1 MRRATVSLLLC
12 GCLTGILALPA
23 LGGGMDIPG
32 VGARAKSLGGAFRA
46 IANDWSAAYY
56 NPAGLFYVTENQLA
70 FNEVF
75 TNYRARYTPAVTY
88 NGFPVGFHEGDIR
101 NRYEILT
108 NPTLGGFVKIPI
120 MGKDIVTG
128 LAIFQP
134 FDMNIAWQV
143 FQPINNGF
151 SLPGQ
156 QIENNFDAVAINWVG
171 ATELMEN
178 RLSVGVSAGVLKAD
192 LVYGGFFLRP
202 NPADPV
208 APYYDQIAS
217 RPNELITEWQRSD
230 GEGYAP
236 NVRAGLLYKAGSK
249 LSLGASLALGTNVT
263 VEGDTYFEYYMPDNP
278 FYHSRSDLNPD
289 SISYILSSGAKLEG
303 NGRFKAEIKLPGQIA
318 AGAAYII
325 NDKLTLS
332 GDLQYTLWS
341 RFDGYKFKYTI
352 ADRLSRNDTLN
363 AWLRQNMSVP
373 VDWRNTLRGAIG
385 AEYIYSTML
394 RLRGGYALDQSAFE
408 SGALHP
414 AFFDPGTKQS
424 FNLGVGLVF
433 ENIMLD
439 LATEYVRHPQ
449 VTDRGNVYLAGD
461 GVVDNI
467 VDNMAG
473 TYSGSAWESIVQFTV
488 RF

>member
-1 MRRATVSLLLC
+1 M
-12 GCLTGILALPA
+12 
-23 LGGGMDIPG
+23 GGGMDIPG
-32 VGARAKSLGGAFRA
+32 VGAKAKSLGGAFRA

-56 NPAGLFYVTENQLA
+56 NPAGLFYVTENQLT

-75 TNYRARYTPAVTY
+75 TNYRAMYTPDVTY
-88 NGFPVGFHEGDIR
+88 DGFPVGFYKGDVR
-101 NRYEILT
+101 NRYEILS
-108 NPTLGGFVKIPI
+108 NPTLGGFVKVPI
-120 MGKDIVTG
+120 GGQDFVTG

-134 FDMNIAWQV
+134 FDMNISWQV
-143 FQPINNGF
+143 FQPLNNDF
-151 SLPGQ
+151 SLPGR

-178 RLSVGVSAGVLKAD
+178 KLSVGVSAGVLKAD
-192 LVYGGFFLRP
+192 LVYGGFFIRP
-202 NPADPV
+202 NPANPET
-208 APYYDQIAS
+208 PYYNQIAS

-236 NVRAGLLYKAGSK
+236 NVRAGLLYKAGPK
-249 LSLGASLALGTNVT
+249 LNLGASVALATNVT
-263 VEGDTYFEYYMPDNP
+263 VEGDTYFEYYMPDIP
-278 FYHSRSDLNPD
+278 SYHSRNDVNVYPD
-289 SISYILSSGAKLEG
+289 SIFFILSSGAKLQG
-303 NGRFKAEIKLPGQIA
+303 SGRFKADLKLPGQIA
-318 AGAAYII
+318 AGAAYLV
-325 NDKLTLS
+325 NDKLRLS

-341 RFDGYKFKYTI
+341 RFNGYNFKYTI
-352 ADRLSRNDTLN
+352 LDRLSRNDTLN
-363 AWLRQNMSVP
+363 VWLQRNMSVP

-385 AEYIYSTML
+385 AEYVYSTML
-394 RLRGGYALDQSAFE
+394 RLRGGYALDQSAFGN
-408 SGALHP
+408 GALHP
-414 AFFDPGTKQS
+414 AFFDPGTRQS

-461 GVVDNI
+461 GGVDNI
-467 VDNMAG
+467 VDNLAG